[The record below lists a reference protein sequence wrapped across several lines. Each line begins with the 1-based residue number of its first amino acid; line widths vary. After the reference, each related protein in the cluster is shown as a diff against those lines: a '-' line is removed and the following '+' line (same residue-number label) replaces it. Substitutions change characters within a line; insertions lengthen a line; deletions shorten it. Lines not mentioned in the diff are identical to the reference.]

1 LALGYESLIVGER
14 RQEALCQLTTAIAND
29 HCSSGLKQSCL
40 LAIRIPDCRSDRLGL
55 SLKRDRT
62 ARLDGYRGT
71 LDAGA

>member
-1 LALGYESLIVGER
+1 
-14 RQEALCQLTTAIAND
+14 LTTAIAND
-29 HCSSGLKQSCL
+29 HCPSVLKQSCL
-40 LAIRIPDCRSDRLGL
+40 LAIRISDCRSDRLGL